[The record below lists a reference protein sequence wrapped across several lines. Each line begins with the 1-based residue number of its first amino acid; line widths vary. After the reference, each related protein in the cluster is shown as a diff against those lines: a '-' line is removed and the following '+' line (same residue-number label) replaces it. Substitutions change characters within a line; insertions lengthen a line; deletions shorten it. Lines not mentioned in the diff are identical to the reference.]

1 MIPLAN
7 ERDWRPLLHDGS
19 YAFCS
24 IDAARE
30 RSGAIDLRSVIAWF
44 REPEGL
50 TVVLP
55 ETAAREQGLNIVHRA
70 AWITLRTLTA
80 LDEVGVTATVAAL
93 LAQADISCNV
103 IAGVYH
109 DHLFVPPERAQ
120 EALEILQR

>member
-1 MIPLAN
+1 
-7 ERDWRPLLHDGS
+7 
-19 YAFCS
+19 
-24 IDAARE
+24 
-30 RSGAIDLRSVIAWF
+30 
-44 REPEGL
+44 
-50 TVVLP
+50 LP